1 MDNLFL
7 PRSIDNHYRG
17 QTVALWI
24 FWVVVIIRAAQGVS
38 LLVNGYSVVKGA
50 DGIPLETFPPAAA
63 QSIVAMFVLSGGARL
78 VLSIMGVLIFIR
90 YRSAIP
96 LMLALLA
103 LDQVAKHLLLYV
115 YPLYRVGNPIGPTV
129 NLVLLALTLMGLV
142 LSVWEKQP
150 AKSLHQ

>member
-17 QTVALWI
+17 QKLALWL
-24 FWVVVIIRAAQGVS
+24 FWIVLIIRAAQGVS
-38 LLVNGYSVVKGA
+38 LIINGHAIVKEA

-63 QSIVAMFVLSGGARL
+63 QSIVAMFALSGGARL
-78 VLSIMGVLIFIR
+78 VLSILGILIFVR

-103 LDQVAKHLLLYV
+103 LDQAVKELLLYV
-115 YPLYRVGNPIGPTV
+115 YPLYRVGNPIGPTI
-129 NLVLLALTLMGLV
+129 NLVLLFLTIIGFALSLWGKRHT
-142 LSVWEKQP
+142 
-150 AKSLHQ
+150 KS

>member
-17 QTVALWI
+17 RTVALWI

-63 QSIVAMFVLSGGARL
+63 QSIVAMFALSGGARL
-78 VLSIMGVLIFIR
+78 VLSIMGVLILIR
-90 YRSAIP
+90 YRSAVP

-103 LDQVAKHLLLYV
+103 LDQVVKQLLLYV
-115 YPLYRVGNPIGPTV
+115 YPLYRVGNPVGPTV
-129 NLVLLALTLMGLV
+129 NGVLLALTLIGLV
-142 LSVWEKQP
+142 FSVWRKQP
-150 AKSLHQ
+150 AKS

>member
-7 PRSIDNHYRG
+7 PRSIDNRYRG
-17 QTVALWI
+17 RTLALWI

-38 LLVNGYSVVKGA
+38 LLVNGSSIVQGA

-63 QSIVAMFVLSGGARL
+63 QSVVAMFVLSGSARL
-78 VLSIMGVLIFIR
+78 VLSIMAILVFVR
-90 YRSAIP
+90 YRSAVP

-103 LDQVAKHLLLYV
+103 LDQAAKQLLLYV

-129 NLVLLALTLMGLV
+129 NAVLLALTFLGLV
-142 LSVWEKQP
+142 LSVWEKRHGNN
-150 AKSLHQ
+150 LHQ

>member
-1 MDNLFL
+1 MDNLLL

-17 QTVALWI
+17 RNLALWL

-38 LLVNGYSVVKGA
+38 LMINGYSIVKDA

-63 QSIVAMFVLSGGARL
+63 QSIVAMFAVSGGSRL
-78 VLSIMGVLIFIR
+78 VLSILGVLIFVR
-90 YRSAIP
+90 YKSAIP

-103 LDQVAKHLLLYV
+103 LDQVVKQLLLYI

-129 NLVLLALTLMGLV
+129 NGVLLALTIIGLV
-142 LSVWEKQP
+142 LSVWGKRP
-150 AKSLHQ
+150 SRS